1 MIAKTASARWNGN
14 LEEGDGTL
22 RSHTLDHPYSFATR
36 FGEEDGTN
44 PEELIGSALAGCF
57 AMALAHGL
65 DGAGHTPNSIEART
79 RVELDPDALA
89 IPRIELE
96 VEADVPGLDPEAFRE
111 AAFEAKDNCPVS
123 KALAGVTID
132 LTEARLSGE

>member
-1 MIAKTASARWNGN
+1 MISRTASARWHGS
-14 LEEGDGTL
+14 LEDGDGTV

-36 FGEEDGTN
+36 FGDEEGTN

-65 DGAGHTPNSIEART
+65 DGAGHTPNSIEARA

-96 VEADVPGLDPEAFRE
+96 VEGDVPGLDPEGFRE
-111 AAFEAKDNCPVS
+111 AAAEAKDECPVS

-132 LTEARLSGE
+132 LTAARLTGR